1 MAARSTPAQR
11 TCGAGMADD
20 NAARPVEPASELDR
34 FLHLHG
40 LATPGEERTW
50 TPLRGGVSS
59 DIWRVDLPGRTI
71 CVKRALAKLRV
82 GSDWHAPVSRNRY
95 EWEWLRL
102 AAGIVPWSVPTPLA
116 HDPEL
121 GLFAMAFLSA
131 DNYPLW
137 KEQLLAGNVDAG
149 TAAQVG
155 SLLATLHNAT
165 ARREDI
171 AAAFDTTANFHALR
185 LEPYLLATAQRHPDL
200 APVLRALAERTAQ
213 TRIAL
218 VHGDVS
224 PKNILIGPEAPVL
237 LDAECAWYGDPAF
250 DIAFCLNHLLLK
262 AVFLPQHLNELMQ
275 AFEALAQTY
284 FDQVHFEP
292 RAYLE
297 ARTASLLPA
306 LTLARIDGKSPVEY
320 LVGQSVEQEL
330 VRRLTRPLII
340 RPADSLLALMVAWR
354 AGVARTEG

>member
-1 MAARSTPAQR
+1 MDPGSPTSPR
-11 TCGAGMADD
+11 
-20 NAARPVEPASELDR
+20 EPELDR
-34 FLHLHG
+34 FLHLHR
-40 LATPGEERTW
+40 LAMPAEERTW

-59 DIWRVDLPGRTI
+59 DIWRVDLPGRSI

-116 HDPEL
+116 HDAEL

-131 DNYPLW
+131 DSYPLW
-137 KEQLLAGNVDAG
+137 KEQLLAGKIDAA

-155 SLLATLHNAT
+155 HLLATLHNAT
-165 ARREDI
+165 AGRAEV
-171 AAAFDTTANFHALR
+171 AAAFDTTANFQALR
-185 LEPYLLATAQRHPDL
+185 LEPYLLATAQCHADL
-200 APVLRALAERTAQ
+200 APVLRALAGRTAQ

-224 PKNILIGPEAPVL
+224 PKNILVGPDAPVL

-262 AVFLPQHLNELMQ
+262 SVFLPQHLDEFLQ
-275 AFEALAQTY
+275 AFEALAQSY
-284 FDQVHFEP
+284 FDKVNFEP
-292 RAYLE
+292 RTDLE

-320 LVGQSVEQEL
+320 LVGRPVEQEL
-330 VRRLTRPLII
+330 VRRLARPLIS
-340 RPADSLLALMVAWR
+340 RPVDSLAAIVEVWRSKLAK
-354 AGVARTEG
+354 

>member
-1 MAARSTPAQR
+1 MDPDSRKSPR
-11 TCGAGMADD
+11 
-20 NAARPVEPASELDR
+20 EPELELDR
-34 FLHLHG
+34 FLHLQR
-40 LATPGEERTW
+40 LATPGEQRIW

-59 DIWRVDLPGRTI
+59 DIWRVDLPGRSI

-116 HDPEL
+116 HDAEL
-121 GLFAMAFLSA
+121 GLFAMSFLSA
-131 DNYPLW
+131 DRYPLW
-137 KEQLLAGNVDAG
+137 KEQLLAGKIDAS

-155 SLLATLHNAT
+155 RLLATLHNAT
-165 ARREDI
+165 AGRGEV
-171 AAAFDTTANFHALR
+171 AAAFDTLDNFHALR
-185 LEPYLLATAQRHPDL
+185 LEPYLLATAVRHPDL
-200 APVLRALAERTAQ
+200 RVQLSALATRTGRA
-213 TRIAL
+213 RIAL

-224 PKNILIGPEAPVL
+224 PKNILVGPDAPVL

-262 AVFLPQHLNELMQ
+262 SVFLPQHFNELMQ
-275 AFEALAQTY
+275 AFEALAASY
-284 FDQVHFEP
+284 FDEVKFEP
-292 RAYLE
+292 STDLE

-320 LVGQSVEQEL
+320 LVGRPVEQEL
-330 VRRLTRPLII
+330 VRSLARPLISQ
-340 RPADSLLALMVAWR
+340 PADSLAAIVADWR
-354 AGVARTEG
+354 AGVGSGLSR

>member
-1 MAARSTPAQR
+1 MTP
-11 TCGAGMADD
+11 
-20 NAARPVEPASELDR
+20 PAPELDR
-34 FLHLHG
+34 FLHLHR
-40 LATPGEERTW
+40 LATSKEERTW

-59 DIWRVDLPGRTI
+59 DIWRVDLPGRSI

-131 DNYPLW
+131 DSYPLW
-137 KEQLLAGNVDAG
+137 KEQLLAGKIDAT
-149 TAAQVG
+149 TAVQVG
-155 SLLATLHNAT
+155 DLLATLHNAT
-165 ARREDI
+165 AGRQDV
-171 AAAFDTTANFHALR
+171 AAAFDTTENFHALR
-185 LEPYLLATAQRHPDL
+185 LEPYLLATAERHPDL

-224 PKNILIGPEAPVL
+224 PKNILVGHDAPVL

-262 AVFLPQHLNELMQ
+262 SVFLPQHLDELLQ
-275 AFEALAQTY
+275 AFEALAQSY
-284 FDQVHFEP
+284 FDKVSFEL
-292 RAYLE
+292 RTQLE
-297 ARTASLLPA
+297 ARTAGLLPA

-320 LVGQSVEQEL
+320 LVGRPVDQQL
-330 VRRLTRPLII
+330 VRQLTGRLITQ
-340 RPADSLLALMVAWR
+340 PADSLAMIADAWR
-354 AGVARTEG
+354 AGMAAAITLHPLATR